1 MKVLALILFLS
12 FNAYGAIKTET
23 PIKKEV
29 SKATLKKRKAGLTS
43 RITHKR
49 LERALR
55 YSKNKDN
62 KKAVATLIKL
72 LKQTKNR
79 KYEYAIVWQNLGFML
94 AGMGENKKAIKAL
107 ENSLKLNTLPYQQ
120 TLSSLFTV
128 AQLYFADEN
137 FGKAK
142 EKMKLWFSYADK
154 PKGQAYMLMGMIL
167 GQGGEKEKALD
178 YVNIAINSEKKPS
191 EKWLQYALS
200 LNHSLKKYKNALK
213 LLVTLTSDYP
223 ENPRY
228 WKQFYQTYLSLM
240 QDDKALAVMD
250 MAYKKGFLTGES
262 EIINMVSLMVY
273 LKMPYKAANIMVN
286 EMSLG
291 HVKEN
296 QKNFELLSQAWY
308 QAKENQKAI
317 QALDQAGSLSIDG
330 NLLAKKGYILLETDD
345 WSEAINSF
353 KRSLAKGK
361 LEDKSKVYFGLGL
374 AYFNQ
379 DNLSLALDALNN
391 AKSLDSDNKAIATW
405 IEQIKDKKMAL
416 NEKEI
421 KTSI

>member
-1 MKVLALILFLS
+1 
-12 FNAYGAIKTET
+12 
-23 PIKKEV
+23 
-29 SKATLKKRKAGLTS
+29 
-43 RITHKR
+43 
-49 LERALR
+49 
-55 YSKNKDN
+55 
-62 KKAVATLIKL
+62 
-72 LKQTKNR
+72 
-79 KYEYAIVWQNLGFML
+79 ML

-128 AQLYFADEN
+128 AQLYFDDEY
-137 FGKAK
+137 FGNAK

-391 AKSLDSDNKAIATW
+391 AKSLDSDNKAIAT
-405 IEQIKDKKMAL
+405 
-416 NEKEI
+416 
-421 KTSI
+421 

>member
-62 KKAVATLIKL
+62 KKAIATLIKL

-79 KYEYAIVWQNLGFML
+79 KYEYAIVWQNLGLML

-213 LLVTLTSDYP
+213 LLVTLTD
-223 ENPRY
+223 R
-228 WKQFYQTYLSLM
+228 
-240 QDDKALAVMD
+240 
-250 MAYKKGFLTGES
+250 
-262 EIINMVSLMVY
+262 
-273 LKMPYKAANIMVN
+273 
-286 EMSLG
+286 
-291 HVKEN
+291 
-296 QKNFELLSQAWY
+296 
-308 QAKENQKAI
+308 
-317 QALDQAGSLSIDG
+317 
-330 NLLAKKGYILLETDD
+330 
-345 WSEAINSF
+345 
-353 KRSLAKGK
+353 
-361 LEDKSKVYFGLGL
+361 KSVV
-374 AYFNQ
+374 
-379 DNLSLALDALNN
+379 
-391 AKSLDSDNKAIATW
+391 
-405 IEQIKDKKMAL
+405 
-416 NEKEI
+416 
-421 KTSI
+421 